1 MPLVACEGVVRPPAG
16 AFPARRHLDYTP
28 LETNL
33 GWESKEAADLPVS
46 YSPWLV
52 ALSISSAIQGSYVG
66 LSFAVQ
72 VAGAKG
78 ARQRTLL
85 AGAAICLALGVW
97 TMHFVGM
104 LAERVPFPVDYL
116 VLPTLLSFLV
126 CVIVV
131 GAAVLAVSA
140 GPPIALRI
148 GAAAVFMGLGVV
160 AMHYIGMETL
170 RACAEMVNSVP
181 LVVASAAVAIAAS
194 ALALW
199 LAFGGGSYSL
209 PLSAVVLGLAISG
222 MHYTAMLGLSLYPRA
237 GAGQAPALSPDLLA
251 VLVAIVAFLVS
262 GGFLLLLLPQAG
274 PRGAE
279 AEAIVA
285 PAPPQADQVDAPA
298 AAVDAGFGT
307 FSPLGGAGSPPRR
320 RATHIPVERNGL
332 VHYLPVDAIVAVHAD
347 AHYTK
352 VFDGTSSY
360 FCSLSI
366 GELEQRLDP
375 GRFARVHRS
384 HIVDVWRIVGAK
396 FSGDGGAVELAAR
409 ERCSVPVSR
418 GRISQIKARLSDLRD
433 AAE

>member
-1 MPLVACEGVVRPPAG
+1 M
-16 AFPARRHLDYTP
+16 
-28 LETNL
+28 
-33 GWESKEAADLPVS
+33 PVS

-52 ALSISSAIQGSYVG
+52 ALSIALAIQGSYVG
-66 LSFAVQ
+66 LSFAVE
-72 VAGAKG
+72 VGRAKG
-78 ARQRTLL
+78 ARQRALL

-140 GPPIALRI
+140 GPPSPLRI
-148 GAAAVFMGLGVV
+148 GAAAVFMGLGIV

-170 RACAEMVNSVP
+170 RACAEMVNAAP
-181 LVVASAAVAIAAS
+181 FVVASAAVAIAAS

-209 PLSAVVLGLAISG
+209 ALAAAALGLAISG
-222 MHYTAMLGLSLYPRA
+222 MHYTATSGLSLYPRA
-237 GAGQAPALSPDLLA
+237 GAAQAPALSPDLLA

-262 GGFLLLLLPQAG
+262 GGFLLLLLPERVAQA
-274 PRGAE
+274 AE
-279 AEAIVA
+279 AAVA
-285 PAPPQADQVDAPA
+285 ARTPSPGDSA
-298 AAVDAGFGT
+298 AAPVATVDAGFGT

-320 RATHIPVERNGL
+320 PATHIPVERNGL

-352 VFDGTSSY
+352 VFDGAASY

-366 GELEQRLDP
+366 GEVEQRLDP

-384 HIVDVWRIVGAK
+384 HIVDVRRIVGAK

-409 ERCSVPVSR
+409 ERCTVPVSR
-418 GRISQIKARLSDLRD
+418 GRIAQIKARLSDLRD